1 MTVKPPKDS
10 PALIE
15 ARAML
20 PPELQPE
27 LQRLLEDYKFA
38 ALKVHGSQFVSPKV
52 VAELIRLGWRNPS

>member
-1 MTVKPPKDS
+1 MTAKRPKES
-10 PALIE
+10 SALIE

-20 PPELQPE
+20 PPELQSE

-52 VAELIRLGWRNPS
+52 IAELIKLGWRNPS